1 MAGTLSIVSNSV
13 TGQTGSK
20 IINGSIVAA
29 NAILA
34 VQDIAF
40 AGAGFVAI
48 TAPVGATLAYI
59 EPPVGNLVA
68 LTLKGVTGDTGIAI
82 SPNQPFVLTFANPLA
97 PPAFGLTS
105 GGAITG
111 VVEVSYM

>member
-34 VQDIAF
+34 VQDLTFGSAT
-40 AGAGFVAI
+40 FVAI

-82 SPNQPFVLTFANPLA
+82 SPNQPFVLTFANPLS
-97 PPAFGLTS
+97 PPAFGLAS
-105 GGAITG
+105 GGLIAG